1 MGSYRREKYKKT
13 RETEGSMRV
22 ILVVGKERKTLNERR
37 VICNNNNNNNI
48 AWEKLVII
56 TEDIIAMR
64 SHLLTKLT
72 SNYVK
77 QKLYKSKEIN
87 RNRIVKIFTTS
98 FSFQI

>member
-37 VICNNNNNNNI
+37 VICNNNNNNI
-48 AWEKLVII
+48 AWEKLIII